1 MVTKEEAIK
10 AAKTLEKWCKG
21 KNCED
26 CVFGDVP
33 SGCIFCECHTPL
45 FWKIPKPRSW
55 SDADVA
61 MAKALKMYG
70 YTMVEHCLDGQ
81 LLAKKGNDLWFYLP
95 TNFASGVMRPGDSV
109 SLDDIIREADH
120 V

>member
-10 AAKTLEKWCKG
+10 AVETLKDYCK
-21 KNCED
+21 KHEENCKD
-26 CVFGDVP
+26 CVFY
-33 SGCIFCECHTPL
+33 SGWCV
-45 FWKIPKPRSW
+45 FWASSPGNWTIPKQRRW

-70 YTMVEHCLDGQ
+70 YTMVEHCRDGQ
-81 LLAKKGNDLWFYLP
+81 LLAKNGNDLWFYLP
-95 TNFASGVMRPGDSV
+95 PNLAFAVMEPGDSV
-109 SLDDIIREADH
+109 SLDNIIREGEH